1 MAKSFE
7 IKLSNEKIKPLLD
20 KLKSWCDRG
29 QLEPRNYEVLTKM
42 ITKCENYDDAISILE
57 IATQS
62 RKTGLFYRHQFE
74 KIDTNKIHYLAEDK
88 KMSFGNK
95 GITNKLIIGDNYLA
109 LENLLV
115 SYRGKIDVI
124 YIDPPYG
131 CNDMGEYAD
140 VNYENNI
147 SRDNLLSQLS
157 PRLELA
163 RQLLKNNGTIFVSI
177 DDKNY
182 AYVKCLMDD
191 IFEEK
196 NFVESFIFTK
206 NSGGSLSSTT
216 LTRHEYVL
224 CYCFN
229 KNNHSIF
236 WRKKDGYNQVVN
248 LVKECKDQCL
258 SISETEKKLRSY
270 FKLHDELKGIKQY
283 QNIEQQINGEWRIYR
298 TLPITAPNNQFYD
311 VIHPITHK
319 VVKIPTR
326 GWSWNK
332 ETMMNKIAAGRVV
345 FGKDEKSG
353 LGQKLYLDEAEF
365 EHKRSTYQC
374 DQAEGDRIIKSIF
387 GKSVFP
393 NPKPLSLL
401 LYLLTDPQNK
411 DALVLDF
418 YAGSGTTGQAV
429 LELNKEDNGNRKF
442 ILCTNE
448 DKMNGKLIHGIGT
461 DITYE
466 RLRRIMT
473 GQSSDNS
480 NFQWIKENDA
490 YGQILK
496 VYKIAEM
503 ENFKKEIFEL
513 INPLDYDYKCLSEKK
528 KIEWICKNF
537 EQTQKILEEKK

>member
-74 KIDTNKIHYLAEDK
+74 KIDTNKIHYLEEDK
-88 KMSFGNK
+88 SMSFGNK
-95 GITNKLIIGDNYLA
+95 GIVNKLIIGDNYLA
-109 LENLLV
+109 LENLLI

-131 CNDMGEYAD
+131 CNDMGEYAGM
-140 VNYENNI
+140 NYENNI

-163 RQLLKNNGTIFVSI
+163 HQLLSNNGVIFCSI
-177 DDKNY
+177 DDKNQ
-182 AYVKCLMDD
+182 AYIKCLFDD

-196 NFVESFIFTK
+196 NFISCFPRITTTSGK
-206 NSGGSLSSTT
+206 NDEKLVGRSHDYILMYSKSKIVSLNKDNNYDKTHYHNYDNDPHGLYQDSVVLDSNSLPYQKT
-216 LTRHEYVL
+216 LDYPIVFHDKTFYPGE
-224 CYCFN
+224 
-229 KNNHSIF
+229 KNNQRGKVC
-236 WRKKDGYNQVVN
+236 WRWGKDKVKFGIKNNIIVEKNGRLYTKGYLNFEIKRVN
-248 LVKECKDQCL
+248 GKYKFV
-258 SISETEKKLRSY
+258 EKK
-270 FKLHDELKGIKQY
+270 Q
-283 QNIEQQINGEWRIYR
+283 
-298 TLPITAPNNQFYD
+298 
-311 VIHPITHK
+311 
-319 VVKIPTR
+319 
-326 GWSWNK
+326 
-332 ETMMNKIAAGRVV
+332 
-345 FGKDEKSG
+345 GK
-353 LGQKLYLDEAEF
+353 
-365 EHKRSTYQC
+365 T
-374 DQAEGDRIIKSIF
+374 IKSLLFDEVKLTCEKYSNRIGTKELLKLNLNF
-387 GKSVFP
+387 D
-393 NPKPLSLL
+393 NPKPPSLIKKL
-401 LYLLTDPQNK
+401 ITLIPNNENSII
-411 DALVLDF
+411 LDF

-429 LELNKEDNGNRKF
+429 LELNKEDKGNRKF

-466 RLRRIMT
+466 RLRRIMI

-503 ENFKKEIFEL
+503 ENFKKEIFKL
-513 INPLDYDYKCLSEKK
+513 INPLDYDYKSLSEKK

>member
-95 GITNKLIIGDNYLA
+95 GITNKLIIGDNYLS
-109 LENLLV
+109 LENLLI
-115 SYRGKIDVI
+115 SYQNKIDVI

-131 CNDMGEYAD
+131 CNDMGEFAN

-163 RQLLKNNGTIFVSI
+163 RQLLKNDGIIFVSI
-177 DDKNY
+177 DDKNQ

-191 IFEEK
+191 TFGEINFLC
-196 NFVESFIFTK
+196 NFVWGSK
-206 NSGGSLSSTT
+206 GSGAYDKEKYKTE
-216 LTRHEYVL
+216 HEYVL
-224 CYCFN
+224 AYSKNVDLFSPN
-229 KNNHSIF
+229 KKVYDTSQDPAYSFKDERYEIGGKYKRQAMAMGTLQYSKSLDYPVIAPDGTKIYPGGKF
-236 WRKKDGYNQVVN
+236 GPPYLWRWQKEKLLKALKEGFAEF
-248 LVKECKDQCL
+248 VKTKNGWTL
-258 SISETEKKLRSY
+258 YS
-270 FKLHDELKGIKQY
+270 KQY
-283 QNIEQQINGEWRIYR
+283 EKIDENGNQIIRSKPYSSLGINALNRNGTELLR
-298 TLPITAPNNQFYD
+298 
-311 VIHPITHK
+311 
-319 VVKIPTR
+319 KIM
-326 GWSWNK
+326 SYK
-332 ETMMNKIAAGRVV
+332 
-345 FGKDEKSG
+345 
-353 LGQKLYLDEAEF
+353 
-365 EHKRSTYQC
+365 
-374 DQAEGDRIIKSIF
+374 
-387 GKSVFP
+387 VFP
-393 NPKPLSLL
+393 NPKPIELL
-401 LYLLTDPQNK
+401 NYLFSSISNK
-411 DALVLDF
+411 NAIFLDF
-418 YAGSGTTGQAV
+418 YAGSGTTGHAV
-429 LELNKEDNGNRKF
+429 LEMNKIDGGNRKF

-448 DKMNGKLIHGIGT
+448 DKMNDKLTNGIGT
-461 DITYE
+461 DVTYE
-466 RLRRIMT
+466 RLKRIMT

-496 VYKIAEM
+496 VYKIAEL

-537 EQTQKILEEKK
+537 EQTQKILKEKK